1 MKITASQLRQIIKE
15 EVRRTLRESSFG
27 ENPYVMIADMTAKTK
42 KAEFEAAGE
51 EVEPGDL
58 EGAISNAIS
67 SEFARAVRNQEMSAE
82 VVRKHIDQAIAAATD
97 AGVNP
102 LGLGDHFEYL
112 ALINKNYS
120 KSP

>member
-27 ENPYVMIADMTAKTK
+27 ENPYVMIADMIAKTK

-67 SEFARAVRNQEMSAE
+67 SKFASAVLDQSMSAE
-82 VVRKHIDQAIAAATD
+82 EVMAHIEQAFAAAKD
-97 AGVNP
+97 AGVDTR
-102 LGLGDHFEYL
+102 GLRGHLEYL
-112 ALINKNYS
+112 ALNNKNYS